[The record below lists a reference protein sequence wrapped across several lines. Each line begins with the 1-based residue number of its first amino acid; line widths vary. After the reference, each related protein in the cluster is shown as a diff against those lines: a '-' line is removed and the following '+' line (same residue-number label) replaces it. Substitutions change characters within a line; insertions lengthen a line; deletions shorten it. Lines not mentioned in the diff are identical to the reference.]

1 MARFSFFKASTTTL
15 AVVAGLFGLLGEAAP
30 LKRATASITA
40 LSMTQIQS
48 FRPFSFYAAMA
59 YCEPSQILAKSCGQN
74 CDANPTFEPVASG
87 GDGIDVQFW
96 YVGID
101 PTLQSV
107 IDYFLTICD
116 RVPLLT
122 DGDFFLTKL
131 NSTLFPGISSS
142 IEVHSGFAD
151 EHAKTATSVL
161 AAVKTALQK
170 SGLKKV
176 TMVGHSLGAALSL
189 LESVYL
195 PLFLPSDITFKM
207 IGYGLPRVRFV
218 AFYIQWPPLISDW
231 VDFEKVGN
239 QAFASYIDSTVD
251 LDHVNNKEDFV
262 PTLPGIFLGFHH
274 PQGEKHI
281 QDDNSWL
288 DCPGDDN
295 SDSKCTTGDVSNIF
309 EGELSDHDGPYD
321 IVTMGGSTCASS

>member
-1 MARFSFFKASTTTL
+1 MARFSFLRASVATL
-15 AVVAGLFGLLGEAAP
+15 FATAGLFGLPGQAAP
-30 LKRATASITA
+30 LRRTASITA
-40 LSMTQIQS
+40 LSTADITS

-59 YCEPSQILAKSCGQN
+59 YCQPSQILAKSCGQN

-107 IDYFLTICD
+107 VVGHQGTDPSKI
-116 RVPLLT
+116 VPLLT

-131 NSTLFPGISSS
+131 NSTLFPSVSSS

-161 AAVKTALQK
+161 ASVQTALQK

-176 TMVGHSLGAALSL
+176 TLVGHSLGAALSL
-189 LESVYL
+189 IESVYL
-195 PLFLPSDITFKM
+195 PQFLPGVTFKM
-207 IGYGLPRVRFV
+207 IGYGLPRV
-218 AFYIQWPPLISDW
+218 
-231 VDFEKVGN
+231 GN
-239 QAFASYIDSTVD
+239 QAFASYIDANVD

-295 SDSKCTTGDVSNIF
+295 SDKKCTTGDVSNVF
-309 EGELSDHDGPYD
+309 EGQLSDHDGPYD
-321 IVTMGGSTCASS
+321 IVTMGSSTCASS